1 MEFIIY
7 NNKRHQEIF
16 ENAIIKK
23 NENNYAL
30 LAVVYLFTADNEL
43 WKETKDHVK
52 KSKIEFEN
60 IKLKA
65 IYSKGYILYCVAKD
79 LYLGTGRVTISDI
92 TNRSL
97 VDPKLYEV
105 ICNAMAIRRFGRN
118 AWCWRALDKE
128 SA

>member
-1 MEFIIY
+1 MMY

-16 ENAIIKK
+16 EKAIIKK
-23 NENNYAL
+23 NEKNRAL
-30 LAVVYLFTADNEL
+30 LAVIYLFTSDNEL
-43 WKETKDHVK
+43 WKVTKDYVK
-52 KSKIEFEN
+52 KNKIEFEN
-60 IKLKA
+60 IKLNA

-105 ICNAMAIRRFGRN
+105 ICNAMAIRRFGR
-118 AWCWRALDKE
+118 
-128 SA
+128 